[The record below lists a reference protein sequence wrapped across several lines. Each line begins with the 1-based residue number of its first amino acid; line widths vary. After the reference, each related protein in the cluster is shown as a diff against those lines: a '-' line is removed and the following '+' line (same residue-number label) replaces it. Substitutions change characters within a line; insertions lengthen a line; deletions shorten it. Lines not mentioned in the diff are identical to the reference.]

1 MKVIKTCPFCG
12 CERVVIDREDDYQ
25 YYYHCPECE
34 YDFSDDDAE
43 HETLRQ
49 KVSAICS
56 RENATEDN
64 PINCVRDDSCE
75 LHIEGIDEAAQ
86 GLSESEKPMVTSVF
100 QDQEGIVWITVE
112 FYDDP
117 IELDDILTDS
127 IREILHW
134 LETELN

>member
-12 CERVVIDREDDYQ
+12 CERVVIDHEDDYQ

-34 YDFSDDDAE
+34 YDFSDEDAE

-56 RENATEDN
+56 REHATEDN
-64 PINCVRDDSCE
+64 PINCVRDDAME

-86 GLSESEKPMVTSVF
+86 GLSESEKPMVTSIL

-112 FYDDP
+112 YYDEP

-134 LETELN
+134 LENEI